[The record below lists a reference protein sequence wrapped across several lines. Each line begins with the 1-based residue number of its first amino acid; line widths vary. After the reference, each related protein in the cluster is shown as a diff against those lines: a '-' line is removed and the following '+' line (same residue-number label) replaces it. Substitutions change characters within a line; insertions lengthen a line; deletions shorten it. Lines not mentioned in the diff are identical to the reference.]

1 MIRQEF
7 KIRKENTMSGVRF
20 LKTIKALFLSLLIAS
35 FAVLSCFPFYANA
48 AGADGEE
55 SASRAPW
62 SSVPSPTIK
71 SITPNSNDPAKLM
84 VVISSVVGPDGGD
97 FVTVVMKDQN
107 GDALSSKD
115 SFREG
120 TEQTLSFSPKTSGT
134 FSFTPILSREGE
146 EDKVGSSSTS
156 DFTVYL
162 EKPVIESVTNEKK
175 GEAVVS
181 FHPVPNCE
189 EYTVYTEPESDTA
202 VIKPEVKDSSE
213 EDKDTLL
220 SATLKN
226 LTTGDYDFYVS
237 VKRGDSVEFSD
248 PVSKK
253 INGFV
258 EGATFVTPV
267 FEPDSSPYSVKSD
280 YVLSFSSNLSGN
292 VNIKNEDGTVLAK
305 DKKVEEYSDISFS
318 LQLKEGENRFSYSA
332 VPDKDFHPRG
342 DEKAFLESYEEISG
356 SFTVSFNSL
365 SGSIYAAPNGNAT
378 GKGTKDS
385 PLDIF
390 TALTLPSPGQNVVLL
405 GGTYDMSKGALMYDK
420 TGKKNLTRKVT
431 IYSGIDGSSDSPISL
446 TTENGRA
453 VLDFGSSDKE
463 ETAGI
468 EFAGDYWLVSGI
480 DITNT
485 ASDVTGL
492 LITGSNNVFTDV
504 RAFSNGGTG
513 IMIRGSLFQKEKDD
527 LPHDNLIKNCVSVN
541 NSNEDHTAADGFCTR
556 GFLGGNNVFDGCM
569 AYSNAESGFNI
580 IAAEDAKEMEKVTI
594 QNSVSFSNGYLS
606 DGQESNGEG
615 NGFKLGSLGLPGAH
629 SLINCAAWKNKGSGI
644 TNGLTRDIR
653 IFSCTLF
660 NNKGSNLLLTTGSTF
675 MNTDFLIDGLM
686 SIKTS
691 GEDDVLWA
699 EGDQDM
705 EKIYSNTNFYFDGTT
720 KNLSELT
727 VAADWFN
734 SLTDP
739 NAGSKEKI
747 LTLAERLRDET
758 GSINLSDY
766 LLLSDKGKTSLQSS
780 GLKEENIGAHFSG
793 NYEVFSN
800 GVGVNRLYN
809 PNSGEH
815 FFTTSLSEAKY
826 LSYVGW
832 NPEGCEWKA
841 PNTGLP
847 VYRVYNPNAG
857 DHHYTSDRAEVETLI
872 KAGWNDEG
880 VAFYYDK
887 NAKSPLYRVYN
898 PNAISGAHHFT
909 ANKDEYDDLVSVG
922 WRGEGIAWTVEHN

>member
-1 MIRQEF
+1 M
-7 KIRKENTMSGVRF
+7 NGVRF
-20 LKTIKALFLSLLIAS
+20 SKKIKALFLSLLIAS
-35 FAVLSCFPFYANA
+35 FAVFSFLPFYAKA
-48 AGADGEE
+48 EGAGPEK
-55 SASRAPW
+55 SASRTPW

-71 SITPNSNDPAKLM
+71 SITPNSNDPAKLT

-156 DFTVYL
+156 DYTVYL
-162 EKPVIESVTNEKK
+162 EKPVIASVTNEKK

-181 FHPVPNCE
+181 FKQVPNCE

-202 VIKPEVKDSSE
+202 VIKADGKAGSE
-213 EDKDTLL
+213 DDKDNLL

-226 LTTGDYDFYVS
+226 LTAGDYDFYLS
-237 VKRGDSVEFSD
+237 VKRGESVETSD

-280 YVLSFSSNLSGN
+280 YVLSFSSNLSGTVN
-292 VNIKNEDGTVLAK
+292 VKSEDGTVLAK
-305 DKKVEEYSDISFS
+305 DKKVTEYSDISFS
-318 LQLKEGENRFSYSA
+318 VRLKEGENRFSYSA

-342 DEKAFLESYEEISG
+342 DEKAFLKSYEEISG

-365 SGSIYAAPNGNAT
+365 SGTIYAAPAGNSN

-390 TALTLPSPGQNVVLL
+390 TALTLPSPGQKVVLL
-405 GGTYDMSKGALMYDK
+405 AGTYDMSKGAVMYDK
-420 TGKKNLTRKVT
+420 TGKKNQTRKIT
-431 IYSGIDGSSDSPISL
+431 AYSGIDGSSDSPISL

-485 ASDVTGL
+485 ASDVPGL

-504 RAFSNGGTG
+504 RAYSNGGTG
-513 IMIRGSLFQKEKDD
+513 IMITGSISQKEKDD
-527 LPHDNLIKNCVSVN
+527 LPHDNLVKNCVSVN
-541 NSNEDHTAADGFCTR
+541 NSNQDNTASDGFCAR
-556 GFLGGNNVFDGCM
+556 GFLGSNNVFDGCI
-569 AYSNAESGFNI
+569 AYSNAANGFNI
-580 IAAEDAKEMEKVTI
+580 IAAEDSKEMETVTI

-606 DGQESNGEG
+606 DGQESSGEG
-615 NGFKLGSLGLPGAH
+615 NGFKLGSLSLPGAH
-629 SLINCAAWKNKGSGI
+629 SLINCAAWNNKGSGI
-644 TNGLTRDIR
+644 TNGLSTNIR
-653 IFSCTLF
+653 IFSCTLY
-660 NNKGSNLLLTTGSTF
+660 NNKGSNLLLTTGTSF
-675 MNTDFLIDGLM
+675 RSTDFVIDGLM

-705 EKIYSNTNFYFDGTT
+705 DKIYSNTNFFFDGAT

-727 VAADWFN
+727 VASDWFK
-734 SLTDP
+734 SLNIQ
-739 NAGSKEKI
+739 NAGSKDKI
-747 LTLAERLRDET
+747 LDLAEKFRDKT
-758 GSINLSDY
+758 GAINLSDY
-766 LLLSDKGKTSLQSS
+766 LLLSDKGRTSLQSS
-780 GLKEENIGAHFSG
+780 GLKEEKIGAHFSG
-793 NYEVFSN
+793 NYEFFSN

-857 DHHYTSDRAEVETLI
+857 DHHYTSDSSEVEFL
-872 KAGWNDEG
+872 KNAGWNDEG

-887 NAKSPLYRVYN
+887 NGKSPLYRAYN
-898 PNAISGAHHFT
+898 PNALSGAHHFT
-909 ANKDEYDDLVSVG
+909 ADKAEYDYLVSVG
-922 WRGEGIAWTVEHN
+922 WRGEGTAWTVEHN